1 MSAQRLGRRGLE
13 RLRNRLSDR
22 DLVILQNVDAFRL
35 LTTRQVEALH
45 FHDHATPLTG
55 ARSARRV
62 LERLTRDRVLVRL
75 ERRIGGVRAGSASYI
90 YAVGPAGHRILHDD
104 SSRRWR
110 EPSEAFVAHTL
121 SVADLVVTL
130 IGQNRDGEVELV
142 EYQTEP
148 RCWRDFPRPMAG
160 TQNLKPDLFVVTAT
174 EESELRWFVEVDL
187 GTESGAAIVRKCRI
201 YHAYWQSGV
210 EQDRHDVFPKVIWVA
225 DTTRRGGLI
234 RRAISKARSLH
245 DPLFEVTTTDEAVA
259 VLAGGGR

>member
-22 DLVILQNVDAFRL
+22 DLTILQSVDAFRL
-35 LTTRQVEALH
+35 LTARHLEALH

-90 YAVGPAGHRILHDD
+90 YAVGPAGHRILHGD

-110 EPSEAFVAHTL
+110 EPSETFVAHTL
-121 SVADLVVTL
+121 AIGDVVVTL
-130 IGQNRDGEVELV
+130 TAQERAGDAELV

-148 RCWRDFPRPMAG
+148 HCWRDFPRPMAG
-160 TQNLKPDLFVVTAT
+160 TQTLKPDLFVVTAT
-174 EESELRWFVEVDL
+174 HESELRWFIEIDL
-187 GTESGAAIVRKCRI
+187 GTESGSAVVRKCRT
-201 YHAYWQSGV
+201 YHAYWQSGI
-210 EQDRHDVFPKVIWVA
+210 EQDRYDVFPKVLWLA
-225 DTTRRGGLI
+225 DTARRAGLI
-234 RRAISKARSLH
+234 RRAIGKAHSLH
-245 DPLFEVTTTDEAVA
+245 QPLFDVATTDDAIA
-259 VLAGGGR
+259 VLAGGER